1 MAINK
6 TDNRK
11 TSQNRTPKLKPEA
24 DDGVSVVNVYEGL
37 GKQSL
42 FLFGMGLAI
51 TLFALFLIVA
61 FISYLI
67 TGSYDYSWL
76 ESDGILDD
84 TVKVRNICGTLGAKI
99 AFFFINDCFGLS
111 AFIIPPFLLMLGF
124 RLMDVFQVK
133 LFKRFIFLTLFMLWL
148 SICLAFVGN
157 YLPFMDNS
165 FLKLGGMHGIKV
177 NNSLKQV
184 IGVPGILTMILFT
197 GICFLT
203 YISKRTVEVVRSFF
217 RFTYLRELQEK
228 RKKKN
233 EERQAAEAEMAK
245 VSAETLS
252 QEDKNEESQLDNKVN
267 ETNQNIPNDVLEDD
281 IDHPTEFINVNE
293 EIENEDGVGENN
305 TDNVDDDNFTIVT
318 PHDNVLN
325 QDNNEDDTLS
335 LGNTTSQVL
344 SEEENALAIA
354 AALSARNMEGMSNS
368 VTLDITSE
376 EETQDYSKQ
385 NSSDTFEEKET
396 SNSLDLDVT
405 LNDTEIGTGHIIR
418 EDDSLAP
425 YDPHKDLENYKYPT
439 IDLLAKTDINASP
452 TIDME
457 EQNANKERIIHVLKN
472 FGVEISKIQATIG
485 PTITLYEIVPA
496 EGTRISKIRNLED
509 DIALSLAAEGIR
521 IIAPIPGKGTIGI
534 EVPNKKKCIV
544 SMESIIN
551 SKTYQES
558 TMELPCAIGKTI
570 SNEVFMFDLAKS
582 PHLLVAGAT
591 GQGKSVGLNA
601 IITSLLYKKH
611 PSELK
616 IVMVDPKKVE
626 FSIYS
631 PIENHF
637 LARLEEEEDCIIT
650 DVQKVVKTLNSL
662 CVLMDSRYDLLKK
675 AGVRNIKEYN
685 AKFKE
690 RKLNPEN
697 GHEFMPYIVVIVDEF
712 GDLIMTAGKEVELP
726 ICRIAQLARAVGIHM
741 IIATQR
747 PQASIISGAIKTNF
761 PTRIAFK
768 VSSMMDSRVIL
779 DRSGANQLIGKGD
792 LLYLAGAEPV
802 RVQCAFVDTPEV
814 SDICNYI
821 ARQQSYLHPL
831 FLPEVQTD
839 GDTDMMGA
847 GQKMDSKHLDPLFA
861 EVAKFVVNTQQ
872 GSTSMIQR
880 NYSIGYNRAGK
891 IMDQLEKM
899 GVVGPQVGSK
909 PRQVMIQDPITLESL
924 LNTIG

>member
-1 MAINK
+1 
-6 TDNRK
+6 
-11 TSQNRTPKLKPEA
+11 
-24 DDGVSVVNVYEGL
+24 
-37 GKQSL
+37 
-42 FLFGMGLAI
+42 
-51 TLFALFLIVA
+51 
-61 FISYLI
+61 
-67 TGSYDYSWL
+67 
-76 ESDGILDD
+76 
-84 TVKVRNICGTLGAKI
+84 
-99 AFFFINDCFGLS
+99 
-111 AFIIPPFLLMLGF
+111 
-124 RLMDVFQVK
+124 
-133 LFKRFIFLTLFMLWL
+133 
-148 SICLAFVGN
+148 
-157 YLPFMDNS
+157 
-165 FLKLGGMHGIKV
+165 MHGIKV
-177 NNSLKQV
+177 VNYLNRV
-184 IGVPGILTMILFT
+184 IGVPGIIVSVFFT
-197 GICFLT
+197 GILLLIYLST
-203 YISKRTVEVVRSFF
+203 KTVEV
-217 RFTYLRELQEK
+217 LREFLRFRYLQELREK
-228 RKKKN
+228 RREHAEAKRAAEAAAAELAASAQASDSAPSEDSVNLSTLEQHNVENGEAVGNDELSIADALSAKNAEGMDSENTTPNEGEQAAKDSYTGEPIFVPLSNVENTQPEQENVNNDGEDDEKVDVDFTIGGVTDEMNNALSIANALSQKN
-233 EERQAAEAEMAK
+233 EEGRAASHEEGDASEINDD
-245 VSAETLS
+245 SLGEENS
-252 QEDKNEESQLDNKVN
+252 NEVDSGK
-267 ETNQNIPNDVLEDD
+267 
-281 IDHPTEFINVNE
+281 
-293 EIENEDGVGENN
+293 
-305 TDNVDDDNFTIVT
+305 NVDDV
-318 PHDNVLN
+318 
-325 QDNNEDDTLS
+325 Q
-335 LGNTTSQVL
+335 
-344 SEEENALAIA
+344 
-354 AALSARNMEGMSNS
+354 
-368 VTLDITSE
+368 
-376 EETQDYSKQ
+376 
-385 NSSDTFEEKET
+385 
-396 SNSLDLDVT
+396 LDVT
-405 LNDTEIGTGHIIR
+405 INDTELASGDIVRDI
-418 EDDSLAP
+418 DPNAP
-425 YDPHKDLENYKYPT
+425 YDPHKDLENYNYPT
-439 IDLLAKTDINASP
+439 VDLLAKASSDSTP

-457 EQNANKERIIHVLKN
+457 EQTANKERIIHVLKN
-472 FGVEISKIQATIG
+472 FGVEISSIQATIG

-551 SKTYQES
+551 SKTYHES

-570 SNEVFMFDLAKS
+570 SNDVFMFDLAKA

-601 IITSLLYKKH
+601 IVTSLLYKKH

-662 CVLMDSRYDLLKK
+662 CALMDSRYDLLKK

-685 AKFKE
+685 AKFKA
-690 RKLNPEN
+690 RQLNPEN

-779 DRSGANQLIGKGD
+779 DRAGANQLIGKGD

-814 SDICNYI
+814 SNICHFI
-821 ARQQSYLHPL
+821 ARQQAYLHPMY
-831 FLPEVQTD
+831 LPDVQTED
-839 GDTDMMGA
+839 GGDMMG
-847 GQKMDSKHLDPLFA
+847 GDQRMDAKHLDPLFS
-861 EVAKFVVNTQQ
+861 EVAKFVVTSQQ

-899 GVVGPQVGSK
+899 GVVGPQMGSK
-909 PRQVMIQDPITLESL
+909 PRQVLIQDVLTLEGL
-924 LNTIG
+924 LNTLG